1 MLREKHFKLAL
12 LTEALL
18 QSPISRVFRLTLVDP
33 HRHLADLEDELERP
47 IDRGQP
53 RIIAAIDRVDYPMA
67 TKLERPAPV
76 GPTIVASLC
85 IVAVERGMAP
95 IDEHSSNRLKAV
107 VCKVRMV
114 FPRIDFCHGCAPLA
128 DAIPLY
134 GHFIESVNQRQFCK
148 PADRPSLA
156 ERGPSQATLIAQRDK
171 LCSTT
176 CHMAEP
182 SDIETFIAEWRGTG
196 GSELANTQ
204 SFINGLA
211 RLLGVD
217 PPRGAKADD
226 TANDYVFERRV
237 FQDNGDGT
245 SSFGRIDCYKR
256 GCFILEAKQG
266 SEADRAAADKGEDDL
281 DIFGQTAKTRVA
293 RGTARRGTPGWAKAM
308 VQAKGQAERYAK
320 ALPIDHG
327 WPPFLLVADIGYCIE
342 VYADFT
348 GTGKAY
354 AQFPDRARY
363 RIMLEDLRDEDV
375 RDRLRAIWTDPKS
388 LDPTARAA
396 RVTRDIADLL
406 ATVARR
412 LEKRGYDAE
421 TTSGFLMRVL
431 FTMFAEDSKLI
442 PEGSFT
448 QLLKN
453 QRAHPEHLE
462 HQLSALWV
470 AMDKGE
476 FSPALGVPLR
486 KFNGYLFKERTAL
499 PLDGEE
505 LEVLIQAA
513 EHVWT
518 EVEPAIFGTLL
529 ERALNPKERAK
540 LGAHY
545 TPRAY
550 VERLIGPTIME
561 PLRADWD
568 GVRGAA
574 ATLIEEGKADEAK
587 AFVEAFHSRLAQ
599 TKVLDPACG
608 TGNFL
613 YVAMARMKEL
623 EGEVLDLL
631 VELGDDQYVA
641 ELTGHTIT
649 PENFLGIEINP
660 RAAAIAQLV
669 LWIGY
674 LQWHFRVNGADR
686 TPPEPILRDVKTIEN
701 RDALIEWD
709 KKLAE
714 LDENGDPV
722 SRWDGETMKV
732 HPVTG
737 KKVPDETAR
746 VEVFRYIKPRAAKWP
761 KADFIVGNPPFI
773 GNKRMRKRLGENYA
787 KALRAA
793 WPKVPKSVDLVM
805 YWWDRCAELTQSGQ
819 LRAFGLVSTNSIK
832 QVTNRAVIEKW
843 LKTRPALKLSFAIPD
858 HPWMDDETTAQVR
871 ISMTA
876 AAKTG
881 RMGFL
886 ETIQSER
893 KVKGQ
898 PNVVELVSQLG
909 QIHSNL
915 TIGANITDC
924 GPLKSNDAVS
934 FMGVIPSGTGFRISA
949 EELKE
954 CGHDL
959 SDLPSVVRTYLVG
972 NELTDNK
979 APGFIV
985 DYFGLNEAQAREASP
1000 PLFQF
1005 VLNRVKDGRDARSGG
1020 TADSQQYAAEWWLFA
1035 KPRPGMRA
1043 ALKGQ
1048 SRYIATTETSKHR
1061 WFTFLSPT
1069 VLPDQKIRGVA
1080 IDDAF
1085 YLGVLSSRIHVVWSD
1100 AAGGRQGVGNDPVYN
1115 NTTCFEPFPFPAD
1128 VSDVVKGKIR
1138 IEAEAFDA
1146 LRKRV
1151 LESHEDLT
1159 LTKLYNVLEALREGR
1174 ALTDAERDMHDRGL
1188 VTLIRQH
1195 HDAIDALV
1203 AEAYGWPADLPDEE
1217 ILTRLVALN
1226 KERAAEEARGL
1237 IRWLRPEYQA
1247 PDYKAPVTQ
1256 TLDLG
1261 ETDGALPDN
1270 VIPWPGSLPEQVSA
1284 VQSILTAAATP
1295 LAPQDVARAFKGKR
1309 AATVRPVL
1317 DALAGIGMAR
1327 RLNDGRY
1334 AA

>member
-1 MLREKHFKLAL
+1 
-12 LTEALL
+12 
-18 QSPISRVFRLTLVDP
+18 
-33 HRHLADLEDELERP
+33 
-47 IDRGQP
+47 
-53 RIIAAIDRVDYPMA
+53 
-67 TKLERPAPV
+67 
-76 GPTIVASLC
+76 
-85 IVAVERGMAP
+85 
-95 IDEHSSNRLKAV
+95 
-107 VCKVRMV
+107 
-114 FPRIDFCHGCAPLA
+114 
-128 DAIPLY
+128 
-134 GHFIESVNQRQFCK
+134 
-148 PADRPSLA
+148 
-156 ERGPSQATLIAQRDK
+156 
-171 LCSTT
+171 
-176 CHMAEP
+176 MAEP
-182 SDIETFIAEWRGTG
+182 SDIEIFIAEWRGTG

-204 SFINGLA
+204 SYINGLA

-226 TANDYVFERRV
+226 TTNDYVFERRV
-237 FQDNGDGT
+237 FQHNGDGT
-245 SSFGRIDCYKR
+245 TSFGRIDCYKR

-266 SEADRAAADKGEDDL
+266 SEADRDAADKGEDDL

-320 ALPIDHG
+320 ALPVDHG

-462 HQLSALWV
+462 HQLSALWT

-499 PLDGEE
+499 PLDSEE

-574 ATLIEEGKADEAK
+574 ATLIEEGKSDEAK

-709 KKLAE
+709 DKVVV
-714 LDENGDPV
+714 LDKTGRPL
-722 SRWDGETMKV
+722 SIWDGTSMTE
-732 HPVTG
+732 HPTTG
-737 KKVPDETAR
+737 RLVPDETGR
-746 VEVFRYIKPRAAKWP
+746 REVFRYVRPRQATWP

-773 GNKRMRKRLGENYA
+773 GSKRMRKRLGSPYVDAVRISYSDLSGEIDFVTYWWA
-787 KALRAA
+787 RAA
-793 WPKVPKSVDLVM
+793 QATAAGD
-805 YWWDRCAELTQSGQ
+805 T
-819 LRAFGLVSTNSIK
+819 RAFGLITTKTIAQVS
-832 QVTNRAVIEKW
+832 NRSVLRRYLDPELAGM
-843 LKTRPALKLSFAIPD
+843 LKLTFAIPN
-858 HPWMDDETTAQVR
+858 HPWHDQETTAAVR
-871 ISMTA
+871 IAMTVV
-876 AAKTG
+876 KRSGGIG
-881 RMGFL
+881 RLSTISL
-886 ETIQSER
+886 EKRQKRETVIQFAER
-893 KVKGQ
+893 SGLI
-898 PNVVELVSQLG
+898 NVD
-909 QIHSNL
+909 L
-915 TIGANITDC
+915 TIGANVAAATA
-924 GPLKSNDAVS
+924 LKSNAGLS
-934 FMGVIPSGTGFRISA
+934 WMGVKMSGDGFKITKLRRDTFLNEGVRAERIPLVIAGNDVTERQDEVYALDFFDIEREDSLR
-949 EELKE
+949 
-954 CGHDL
+954 
-959 SDLPSVVRTYLVG
+959 SDFPSVYQYLYNHVKPERDQNDREQYKLNWWKFAETRPRLRRAIQG
-972 NELTDNK
+972 IHR
-979 APGFIV
+979 FIV
-985 DYFGLNEAQAREASP
+985 TS
-1000 PLFQF
+1000 
-1005 VLNRVKDGRDARSGG
+1005 
-1020 TADSQQYAAEWWLFA
+1020 
-1035 KPRPGMRA
+1035 
-1043 ALKGQ
+1043 
-1048 SRYIATTETSKHR
+1048 ETSTQR
-1061 WFTFLSPT
+1061 FFVFVDNCGILIDGS
-1069 VLPDQKIRGVA
+1069 VIA
-1080 IDDAF
+1080 IASADAF
-1085 YLGVLSSRIHVVWSD
+1085 ILGLVSSRLHVVW
-1100 AAGGRQGVGNDPVYN
+1100 ALRAGGRLGSGDDPRYQN
-1115 NTTCFEPFPFPAD
+1115 EGCFDPFPFPAD
-1128 VSDVVKGKIR
+1128 VAEPLKDKIR
-1138 IEAEAFDA
+1138 SEAEALDA

-1151 LESHEDLT
+1151 LESHGDLT

-1174 ALTDAERDMHDRGL
+1174 ALTDVERDTHDRGL

-1195 HDAIDALV
+1195 HDTIDALI
-1203 AEAYGWPADLPDEE
+1203 AEAYGWPADLSDEE

-1237 IRWLRPEYQA
+1237 IRWLRPEFQA
-1247 PDYKAPVTQ
+1247 PNYQAPVTQ

-1261 ETDGALPDN
+1261 ETAAALPDN

-1317 DALAGIGMAR
+1317 DALASIGMAR
-1327 RLNDGRY
+1327 RLKDGRY

>member
-1 MLREKHFKLAL
+1 M
-12 LTEALL
+12 T
-18 QSPISRVFRLTLVDP
+18 S
-33 HRHLADLEDELERP
+33 
-47 IDRGQP
+47 
-53 RIIAAIDRVDYPMA
+53 
-67 TKLERPAPV
+67 
-76 GPTIVASLC
+76 
-85 IVAVERGMAP
+85 
-95 IDEHSSNRLKAV
+95 
-107 VCKVRMV
+107 
-114 FPRIDFCHGCAPLA
+114 
-128 DAIPLY
+128 
-134 GHFIESVNQRQFCK
+134 
-148 PADRPSLA
+148 PADIDA
-156 ERGPSQATLIAQRDK
+156 
-171 LCSTT
+171 
-176 CHMAEP
+176 
-182 SDIETFIAEWRGTG
+182 FISEWRGTG

-245 SSFGRIDCYKR
+245 TSFGRIDCYKR

-363 RIMLEDLRDEDV
+363 RIMLEDLRDDDV

-462 HQLSALWV
+462 HQLSALWA

-499 PLDGEE
+499 PLDAEE

-709 KKLAE
+709 EKVAE
-714 LDENGDPV
+714 LDEAGNPV
-722 SRWDGETMKV
+722 TRWDGETMKE
-732 HPVTG
+732 HPATG

-746 VEVFRYIKPRAAKWP
+746 VEVFRYVKPRAAKWP

-773 GNKRMRKRLGENYA
+773 GGKDVRDRLGDGYFKALFATTDVPESADFVMHWWDKAAIAVRKAGTRRFGFVTTNSITQVFSRRVIAKHLDAKDRVSLLFAIPNHPWVDEKDGAAVRIAMTVAVPGKAAGHHWSVADESGAPDHLVYTERVGQISA
-787 KALRAA
+787 DLRIGADVTSSIALRANEKLASRGVQLMGDGFIITLEQSKTLDRVRDDTSPPGKIRTGIDDTDTVIFDYRNGRDLAARPRGVKVIDLYGLSEADVRTQHPAVYQHVLANVKPHRAQNNRASYRDNWWLFGEQRSELRKALR
-793 WPKVPKSVDLVM
+793 
-805 YWWDRCAELTQSGQ
+805 
-819 LRAFGLVSTNSIK
+819 
-832 QVTNRAVIEKW
+832 
-843 LKTRPALKLSFAIPD
+843 
-858 HPWMDDETTAQVR
+858 
-871 ISMTA
+871 
-876 AAKTG
+876 
-881 RMGFL
+881 
-886 ETIQSER
+886 
-893 KVKGQ
+893 
-898 PNVVELVSQLG
+898 
-909 QIHSNL
+909 
-915 TIGANITDC
+915 
-924 GPLKSNDAVS
+924 
-934 FMGVIPSGTGFRISA
+934 GV
-949 EELKE
+949 
-954 CGHDL
+954 
-959 SDLPSVVRTYLVG
+959 
-972 NELTDNK
+972 
-979 APGFIV
+979 
-985 DYFGLNEAQAREASP
+985 
-1000 PLFQF
+1000 
-1005 VLNRVKDGRDARSGG
+1005 
-1020 TADSQQYAAEWWLFA
+1020 
-1035 KPRPGMRA
+1035 
-1043 ALKGQ
+1043 
-1048 SRYIATTETSKHR
+1048 SRYIATIETAKHR
-1061 WFTFLSPT
+1061 VFQFLPMSI
-1069 VLPDQKIRGVA
+1069 LPDNKLACIA
-1080 IDDAF
+1080 IDDA
-1085 YLGVLSSRIHVVWSD
+1085 YALGVLSSRMHVPWAIAS
-1100 AAGGRQGVGNDPVYN
+1100 GGRLGMGDDPVYVKSR
-1115 NTTCFEPFPFPAD
+1115 CFDPFPFPAG
-1128 VSDVVKGKIR
+1128 VSELLRDKIR
-1138 IEAEAFDA
+1138 AEAEALDA

-1159 LTKLYNVLEALREGR
+1159 LTKLYNVVEALREGR

-1261 ETDGALPDN
+1261 ETATALPDN

-1284 VQSILTAAATP
+1284 VQSILSAAATP

-1327 RLNDGRY
+1327 RLKDGRY

>member
-1 MLREKHFKLAL
+1 
-12 LTEALL
+12 
-18 QSPISRVFRLTLVDP
+18 
-33 HRHLADLEDELERP
+33 
-47 IDRGQP
+47 
-53 RIIAAIDRVDYPMA
+53 
-67 TKLERPAPV
+67 
-76 GPTIVASLC
+76 
-85 IVAVERGMAP
+85 
-95 IDEHSSNRLKAV
+95 
-107 VCKVRMV
+107 
-114 FPRIDFCHGCAPLA
+114 
-128 DAIPLY
+128 
-134 GHFIESVNQRQFCK
+134 
-148 PADRPSLA
+148 
-156 ERGPSQATLIAQRDK
+156 
-171 LCSTT
+171 
-176 CHMAEP
+176 MAEP

-245 SSFGRIDCYKR
+245 TSFGRIDCYKR

-375 RDRLRAIWTDPKS
+375 RDRLRDIWTDPKS

-462 HQLSALWV
+462 HQLSALWA

-499 PLDGEE
+499 PLDAEE

-574 ATLIEEGKADEAK
+574 ATLIEEGKAEEAK

-599 TKVLDPACG
+599 TRVLDPACG

-709 KKLAE
+709 EKVAE
-714 LDENGDPV
+714 LDENGDPLT
-722 SRWDGETMKV
+722 RWDGETMKE

-746 VEVFRYIKPRAAKWP
+746 VEVYRYVKPRAAKWP

-773 GNKRMRKRLGENYA
+773 GGKDVRDRLGDGYFKALFATTDVPESADFVMHWWDKAANAVRKAGTRRFGFVTTNSITQVFSRRVIAKHLDAKDRVSLLFAIPNHPWVDEKDGAAVRIAMTVAAPGKAVGQHWSVADESGAPDHLVYTERVGQISADLRIGADVTSAIGLRANEKLASRGVQLMGDGFIVTSEQAHALDAIRALSAQPAKIRTGVSDGSTIIFDYRNGRDLASRPRGVKVIDLYGLSEADVRDQHPAVYQHVLANVKPHRAQNNRASYRENWWLFGEQRSELR
-787 KALRAA
+787 KALR
-793 WPKVPKSVDLVM
+793 
-805 YWWDRCAELTQSGQ
+805 
-819 LRAFGLVSTNSIK
+819 
-832 QVTNRAVIEKW
+832 
-843 LKTRPALKLSFAIPD
+843 
-858 HPWMDDETTAQVR
+858 
-871 ISMTA
+871 
-876 AAKTG
+876 
-881 RMGFL
+881 
-886 ETIQSER
+886 
-893 KVKGQ
+893 
-898 PNVVELVSQLG
+898 
-909 QIHSNL
+909 
-915 TIGANITDC
+915 
-924 GPLKSNDAVS
+924 
-934 FMGVIPSGTGFRISA
+934 GV
-949 EELKE
+949 
-954 CGHDL
+954 
-959 SDLPSVVRTYLVG
+959 
-972 NELTDNK
+972 N
-979 APGFIV
+979 
-985 DYFGLNEAQAREASP
+985 
-1000 PLFQF
+1000 
-1005 VLNRVKDGRDARSGG
+1005 
-1020 TADSQQYAAEWWLFA
+1020 
-1035 KPRPGMRA
+1035 
-1043 ALKGQ
+1043 
-1048 SRYIATTETSKHR
+1048 RYIATIETAKHR
-1061 WFTFLSPT
+1061 VFQFLPMSI
-1069 VLPDQKIRGVA
+1069 LPDNKLACIA
-1080 IDDAF
+1080 LDDG
-1085 YLGVLSSRIHVVWSD
+1085 YHLGVLSSGIHVSWSLSV
-1100 AAGGRQGVGNDPVYN
+1100 GGLLEDRPVYVKSQ
-1115 NTTCFEPFPFPAD
+1115 CFDPFPFPAD
-1128 VSDVVKGKIR
+1128 VPEALKGKIR
-1138 IEAEAFDA
+1138 AEAEALDA

-1203 AEAYGWPADLPDEE
+1203 AEAYGWPADLSDEE

-1261 ETDGALPDN
+1261 ETAAALPNN

-1327 RLNDGRY
+1327 RLKDGRY

>member
-1 MLREKHFKLAL
+1 ML
-12 LTEALL
+12 EA
-18 QSPISRVFRLTLVDP
+18 
-33 HRHLADLEDELERP
+33 
-47 IDRGQP
+47 GQ
-53 RIIAAIDRVDYPMA
+53 I
-67 TKLERPAPV
+67 E
-76 GPTIVASLC
+76 
-85 IVAVERGMAP
+85 
-95 IDEHSSNRLKAV
+95 
-107 VCKVRMV
+107 
-114 FPRIDFCHGCAPLA
+114 
-128 DAIPLY
+128 
-134 GHFIESVNQRQFCK
+134 HFI
-148 PADRPSLA
+148 D
-156 ERGPSQATLIAQRDK
+156 
-171 LCSTT
+171 
-176 CHMAEP
+176 
-182 SDIETFIAEWRGTG
+182 EWRGTG

-226 TANDYVFERRV
+226 AANDYVFERRV

-245 SSFGRIDCYKR
+245 TSFGRIDCYKR

-266 SEADRAAADKGEDDL
+266 SAADRAAADKGEDDL
-281 DIFGQTAKTRVA
+281 DIFGQTASARVA

-342 VYADFT
+342 VYADFS

-363 RIMLEDLRDEDV
+363 RIMLEDLRDDKV

-388 LDPTARAA
+388 LDPAARAA

-462 HQLSALWV
+462 HQLSALWA

-486 KFNGYLFKERTAL
+486 RFNGYLFKDRTAL
-499 PLDGEE
+499 PLDTEE
-505 LEVLIQAA
+505 LEALIQAA
-513 EHVWT
+513 EHSWT

-561 PLRADWD
+561 PLRADWNA
-568 GVRGAA
+568 VRAA
-574 ATLIEEGKADEAK
+574 AGQLIDEGKADEAK
-587 AFVEAFHSRLAQ
+587 SHVEAFHARLAR
-599 TKVLDPACG
+599 TRVLDPACG

-623 EGEVLDLL
+623 EGEVIDYL

-686 TPPEPILRDVKTIEN
+686 TPPEPILRDVRTIEN
-701 RDALIEWD
+701 RDALIAWD
-709 KKLAE
+709 EKVAE
-714 LDENGDPV
+714 LDEAGNPV
-722 SRWDGETMKV
+722 TRWDGETMKE

-746 VEVFRYIKPRAAKWP
+746 VEVFRYVKPRAAKWP

-773 GNKRMRKRLGENYA
+773 GNKRMRERLGDGYA
-787 KALRAA
+787 EAVRKVY
-793 WPKVPKSVDLVM
+793 PKVSASVDFVM
-805 YWWDRCAELTQSGQ
+805 YWWDIAA
-819 LRAFGLVSTNSIK
+819 RASAARRTKRFGFITTNSIT
-832 QVTNRAVIEKW
+832 QPFNRSVIDQGDC
-843 LKTRPALKLSFAIPD
+843 ALVFAIPD
-858 HPWMDDETTAQVR
+858 HPWVDEKDGAAVR
-871 ISMTA
+871 IAMTVGSASDQIGVLAEVLDEQSLPEAFGEVSVQLQFTRGAINSALNVGANVDDAVDLRANQGLAVQGMNPLGLGFRLDADDLRRYGFDHMAFPPNLRPYLIGRDLVQRHEPKWVVDFFGLSESA
-876 AAKTG
+876 AAT
-881 RMGFL
+881 
-886 ETIQSER
+886 
-893 KVKGQ
+893 
-898 PNVVELVSQLG
+898 
-909 QIHSNL
+909 
-915 TIGANITDC
+915 
-924 GPLKSNDAVS
+924 
-934 FMGVIPSGTGFRISA
+934 
-949 EELKE
+949 
-954 CGHDL
+954 
-959 SDLPSVVRTYLVG
+959 
-972 NELTDNK
+972 
-979 APGFIV
+979 
-985 DYFGLNEAQAREASP
+985 ASP
-1000 PLFQF
+1000 TLYQHI
-1005 VLNRVKDGRDARSGG
+1005 LNSVKPERDQNRRATRR
-1020 TADSQQYAAEWWLFA
+1020 DNWWLFGENA
-1035 KPRPGMRA
+1035 PTLRRALDGLPRA
-1043 ALKGQ
+1043 
-1048 SRYIATTETSKHR
+1048 IATCRTAKHR
-1061 WFTFLSPT
+1061 IFSFVPADT
-1069 VLPDQKIRGVA
+1069 VLDNKIIGIA
-1080 IDDAF
+1080 LSDAF
-1085 YLGVLSSRIHVVWSD
+1085 ALGVLMSGIHVSW
-1100 AAGGRQGVGNDPVYN
+1100 AIRTGGWLGMGNDSNYN
-1115 NTTCFEPFPFPAD
+1115 HSDCFGKFPFPAD
-1128 VSDVVKGKIR
+1128 VPEPLKDKIR
-1138 IEAEAFDA
+1138 AEAEALDA
-1146 LRKRV
+1146 LRKQV
-1151 LESHEDLT
+1151 LERHADLT

-1174 ALTDAERDMHDRGL
+1174 ALTDAERDLHDRGL

-1203 AEAYGWPADLPDEE
+1203 AQAYGWPADLSDED

-1261 ETDGALPDN
+1261 ETAAARPDN

-1284 VQSILTAAATP
+1284 VQAILAAAAAP
-1295 LAPQDVARAFKGKR
+1295 LAPQDVARAFSGKR

-1327 RLNDGRY
+1327 RLQDGRY